1 MAQVYRQMSKLLLL
15 FLSLVDVPGGR
26 LEVRFEEGPLDLGEP
41 EILDWIDGSA
51 RAVAAYFGRFPMAR
65 VPLVVRPV
73 EGAGV
78 PFGHADD
85 DGVTVLVG
93 RHATRGELAGDW
105 VLVHELTHL
114 ALPSLPRRH
123 HWMEEGLATYVEP

>member
-1 MAQVYRQMSKLLLL
+1 MGWTSCSIAANNLYKLLKLILL
-15 FLSLVDVPGGR
+15 FLSLVEVPGGR
-26 LEVRFEEGPLDLGEP
+26 LDVRFEEGPLDLGEP
-41 EILDWIDGSA
+41 AILDWIRSSA
-51 RAVAAYFGRFPMAR
+51 GAVAGYFGRFPLAH

-73 EGAGV
+73 DGAGV

-93 RHATRGELAGDW
+93 RHATARDLRDDW

-114 ALPSLPRRH
+114 AL
-123 HWMEEGLATYVEP
+123 